1 MKKVILIIVCF
12 IAASINVEAQG
23 IKFGIKGGANF
34 SDFDGK
40 DVNSSTL
47 TSYHF
52 GAVLEINILPV
63 LSLQPEAMFS
73 SQGAKVEGSDDFKL
87 DYISVPVLAKFYIIP
102 DRFSI
107 DVGPQFSFL
116 VNDNLKETYETESF
130 DFAGVGGIGLNIT
143 KNFFAQARYVIGLTD
158 TTKDAEVKNKVI
170 QLSVGYTF

>member
-12 IAASINVEAQG
+12 IAASMNVGAQG
-23 IKFGIKGGANF
+23 IKFGVKGGANF

-40 DVNSSTL
+40 DINSSTL

-52 GAVLEINILPV
+52 GALVEIKVFSKFAI
-63 LSLQPEAMFS
+63 QPEAMFS

-87 DYISVPVLAKFYIIP
+87 DYISVPVLAKFYLIS
-102 DRFSI
+102 DRLSL

-116 VNDNLKETYETESF
+116 VNDNLEETYKTESF

-143 KNFFAQARYVIGLTD
+143 KNFFAQARYVIGLTEMS
-158 TTKDAEVKNKVI
+158 KEAEVKNKVI